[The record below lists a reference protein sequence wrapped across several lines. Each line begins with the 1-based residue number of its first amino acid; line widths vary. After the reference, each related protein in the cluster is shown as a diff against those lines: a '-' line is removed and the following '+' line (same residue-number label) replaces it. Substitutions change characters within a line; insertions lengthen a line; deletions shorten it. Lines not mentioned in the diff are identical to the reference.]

1 MSAPVDVLAVL
12 DREIEEARKRVP
24 FMPPGGTE
32 STEHQQAYDESG
44 SVLVNLRE
52 TRAAVAELI
61 EADAAFDAAALE
73 VATYEAMTAYPS
85 RNYRT
90 VCYVQYREAVA
101 RRKAALARAKGGAA

>member
-61 EADAAFDAAALE
+61 EATTAL
-73 VATYEAMTAYPS
+73 
-85 RNYRT
+85 R
-90 VCYVQYREAVA
+90 A
-101 RRKAALARAKGGAA
+101 RLCLHGDWEDRCFYYNGYSAPELMAPMAGVDAALARVKGGAA